1 VLTSPTGGTP
11 QISTGMHRI
20 SFASKI
26 FRTLSNEKNF
36 ERGHEEF
43 DNQNTIPY
51 TLEYKIIIFPA
62 CHLKKNLSCADG
74 RTQGAGA
81 PATYAARLSA
91 QSARS
96 TSPKGQLPVARNQGL
111 D

>member
-1 VLTSPTGGTP
+1 MTSALG
-11 QISTGMHRI
+11 
-20 SFASKI
+20 
-26 FRTLSNEKNF
+26 FRLFSSRTSWTSR
-36 ERGHEEF
+36 RGEM
-43 DNQNTIPY
+43 
-51 TLEYKIIIFPA
+51 
-62 CHLKKNLSCADG
+62 SCVDG

-91 QSARS
+91 QSTRS